1 MQGKV
6 MQKYAG
12 FMKLRIHGNQELLL
26 CARRVHNSVKKNI
39 KKLLIQLTFSVK
51 SIN

>member
-6 MQKYAG
+6 MQEYAG

-26 CARRVHNSVKKNI
+26 CAKRVHSSVQKHI
-39 KKLLIQLTFSVK
+39 KKLLIQLTS
-51 SIN
+51 SQ